1 MALAY
6 QLDFSPILDSWQM
19 LADGLWLSVR
29 LAAIAMALGTL
40 AAVALALGKL
50 SGIRWLRVAI
60 NGYIELIRNT
70 PLLIQVF
77 FVYFGLPALGV
88 RFRPDTAAVI
98 ALVINAA
105 AYTTEIIRAGI
116 ESIDRGQIDAGLAI
130 GLRRLQV
137 FRHVVLR
144 PALRAVFPALTSQ
157 FNVLLLSTSI
167 VSAISVNELTHEAEY
182 INSLTYRSFEVYI
195 SVGVIYFVTSW
206 LFSLLF
212 AALRRVLF
220 TYPDPQ

>member
-1 MALAY
+1 MAA
-6 QLDFSPILDSWQM
+6 
-19 LADGLWLSVR
+19 
-29 LAAIAMALGTL
+29 
-40 AAVALALGKL
+40 
-50 SGIRWLRVAI
+50 
-60 NGYIELIRNT
+60 
-70 PLLIQVF
+70 
-77 FVYFGLPALGV
+77 
-88 RFRPDTAAVI
+88 DTAAVI

-116 ESIDRGQIDAGLAI
+116 ESIGRGQIDAGLAI

-144 PALRAVFPALTSQ
+144 PALKAVFPALTSQ

-195 SVGVIYFVTSW
+195 SVGVVYFVTSW

-212 AALRRVLF
+212 AFLHRVLF
-220 TYPDPQ
+220 AYPDPQ